1 MQELQNLL
9 DGLYVDTDE
18 VLSVNNIVKFHVTDY
33 VGDMK
38 DPKNEDLLD
47 WEQAIIFFNDGTA
60 KIVSVDQAE
69 NYAEVLSSH
78 GVFVDIEEQTADF
91 ITKNYKKYQ
100 DGQMINTDNNL
111 LKKENIDK
119 DNNDDI
125 GRKKKENIDNNDDI
139 DKKKMSLRDRMKK
152 KFNRK
157 KRKRNKENEDEYQDG
172 KIKTFLKGLSMVV
185 VFPTAFVYKRI
196 DNLCNKLNKKFH
208 PKVDV
213 EAAKAKK
220 IAKRNQAKGF
230 KRIFKFVSNTFDK
243 FTSYCVD
250 RVYGEKEEEVEEVRE
265 VVDDKEKKIVD
276 VVEDISDEQLLSKD
290 SNKQEQSIDLDS
302 TEIYENNDN
311 NQDLEEFMKNHFENS
326 NNQTSDDWF
335 DIYFNNPDSYFETT
349 VEPKLYMKK

>member
-111 LKKENIDK
+111 F
-119 DNNDDI
+119 
-125 GRKKKENIDNNDDI
+125 KKENIDNNDDI

-265 VVDDKEKKIVD
+265 VVDDKEKKNVD
-276 VVEDISDEQLLSKD
+276 VEDISDEQLLSED

-302 TEIYENNDN
+302 TEIYENNNN
-311 NQDLEEFMKNHFENS
+311 NQDLEEFMKDHFENS

-335 DIYFNNPDSYFETT
+335 DSYFNNPDSYFETT

>member
-38 DPKNEDLLD
+38 NPKNEDLLD

-111 LKKENIDK
+111 FKKENI

-125 GRKKKENIDNNDDI
+125 GRKKKENIDNNDI

-220 IAKRNQAKGF
+220 IAKRYQAKGF

-265 VVDDKEKKIVD
+265 VVDNKEKKIVD

-290 SNKQEQSIDLDS
+290 SNKQEQSIDL
-302 TEIYENNDN
+302 
-311 NQDLEEFMKNHFENS
+311 EEFMKNHFENS

-335 DIYFNNPDSYFETT
+335 DSYFNNPDSYFETT

>member
-69 NYAEVLSSH
+69 KYAEVLSSH
-78 GVFVDIEEQTADF
+78 GVSVDIEEQTADF

-100 DGQMINTDNNL
+100 DGQMINTDDNL
-111 LKKENIDK
+111 L
-119 DNNDDI
+119 
-125 GRKKKENIDNNDDI
+125 KKENIDNNDDI

-265 VVDDKEKKIVD
+265 VVDDKEKKNVD
-276 VVEDISDEQLLSKD
+276 VEDISDEQLLSED

-302 TEIYENNDN
+302 TEIYENNNN
-311 NQDLEEFMKNHFENS
+311 NQDLEEFIKDHFENS
-326 NNQTSDDWF
+326 NNQSSDDWF
-335 DIYFNNPDSYFETT
+335 DSYFNNPDSYFETT

>member
-38 DPKNEDLLD
+38 NPKNEDFLD

-69 NYAEVLSSH
+69 NYAKVLSSH

-111 LKKENIDK
+111 L
-119 DNNDDI
+119 
-125 GRKKKENIDNNDDI
+125 KKENIDNNDDI

-265 VVDDKEKKIVD
+265 VVDNKEKKIVD

-290 SNKQEQSIDLDS
+290 SNKQEQSIDL
-302 TEIYENNDN
+302 
-311 NQDLEEFMKNHFENS
+311 EEFMKNHFENS
-326 NNQTSDDWF
+326 NNRNRTSDDWF
-335 DIYFNNPDSYFETT
+335 DSYFNNPDSYFETT

>member
-38 DPKNEDLLD
+38 NPKNEDLLD

-111 LKKENIDK
+111 LKKENID
-119 DNNDDI
+119 
-125 GRKKKENIDNNDDI
+125 NNDDI

-172 KIKTFLKGLSMVV
+172 KIKTFLKG
-185 VFPTAFVYKRI
+185 
-196 DNLCNKLNKKFH
+196 
-208 PKVDV
+208 
-213 EAAKAKK
+213 
-220 IAKRNQAKGF
+220 
-230 KRIFKFVSNTFDK
+230 
-243 FTSYCVD
+243 
-250 RVYGEKEEEVEEVRE
+250 
-265 VVDDKEKKIVD
+265 
-276 VVEDISDEQLLSKD
+276 
-290 SNKQEQSIDLDS
+290 
-302 TEIYENNDN
+302 
-311 NQDLEEFMKNHFENS
+311 
-326 NNQTSDDWF
+326 
-335 DIYFNNPDSYFETT
+335 
-349 VEPKLYMKK
+349 

>member
-38 DPKNEDLLD
+38 NPKNEDLLD

-78 GVFVDIEEQTADF
+78 GVSVDIEEQTADF

-111 LKKENIDK
+111 LKKENI

-213 EAAKAKK
+213 EDAKTKK

-265 VVDDKEKKIVD
+265 VVDDKEKKNVD
-276 VVEDISDEQLLSKD
+276 VEDISDEQLLSED

-302 TEIYENNDN
+302 TEIYENSDN
-311 NQDLEEFMKNHFENS
+311 NQDLEEFIKDHFENS

-335 DIYFNNPDSYFETT
+335 DSYFNNPDSYFETT

>member
-38 DPKNEDLLD
+38 NPKNEDLLD

-69 NYAEVLSSH
+69 NYAKVLSSH
-78 GVFVDIEEQTADF
+78 GVSVDIEEQTADF

-100 DGQMINTDNNL
+100 DGQMINTDDNL
-111 LKKENIDK
+111 L
-119 DNNDDI
+119 
-125 GRKKKENIDNNDDI
+125 KKENIDNNDDI

-157 KRKRNKENEDEYQDG
+157 KRNKENEDEYQDG

-265 VVDDKEKKIVD
+265 VVDDKEKKNVD
-276 VVEDISDEQLLSKD
+276 VEDISDEQLLSED

-302 TEIYENNDN
+302 TEIYENNNN
-311 NQDLEEFMKNHFENS
+311 NQDLEEFMKDHFENS

-335 DIYFNNPDSYFETT
+335 DSYFNNPDSYFETT

>member
-38 DPKNEDLLD
+38 NPKSEDLLD

-69 NYAEVLSSH
+69 NYAKVLSSH

-250 RVYGEKEEEVEEVRE
+250 RAYGEKEEEVEEVRE
-265 VVDDKEKKIVD
+265 VVDNKEKKIVD

-290 SNKQEQSIDLDS
+290 SNKQEQSID
-302 TEIYENNDN
+302 NDN
-311 NQDLEEFMKNHFENS
+311 NQDLEEFMKIILKIIRIKLLMIGLIV
-326 NNQTSDDWF
+326 T
-335 DIYFNNPDSYFETT
+335 FNNPDSYFETT